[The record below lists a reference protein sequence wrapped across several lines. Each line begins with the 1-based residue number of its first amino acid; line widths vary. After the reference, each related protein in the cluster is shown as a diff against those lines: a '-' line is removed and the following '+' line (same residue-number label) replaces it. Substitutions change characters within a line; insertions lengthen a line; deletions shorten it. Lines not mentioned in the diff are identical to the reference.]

1 MNYKS
6 NTYVDDIA
14 FKEALTTYNEG
25 VKNKYTTQESFNTL
39 NTTVVALQTILGGGT
54 GVEVSVA
61 TDDEIKELF
70 SPSEQ
75 GTRG

>member
-1 MNYKS
+1 MSYKP
-6 NTYVDDIA
+6 NTYVDDVA
-14 FKEALTTYNEG
+14 FKQALKAYNEG

-61 TDDEIKELF
+61 TDDDIRALF
-70 SPSEQ
+70 
-75 GTRG
+75 TTTTA

>member
-1 MNYKS
+1 MSYNP
-6 NTYVDDIA
+6 NTYVDDVA

-61 TDDEIKELF
+61 TDDDIRSLF
-70 SPSEQ
+70 
-75 GTRG
+75 TTT

>member
-1 MNYKS
+1 MSYNP
-6 NTYVDDIA
+6 NTYVDDVA
-14 FKEALTTYNEG
+14 FKEALTAYNEG

-61 TDDEIKELF
+61 TDDDIRALF
-70 SPSEQ
+70 
-75 GTRG
+75 TTTTA

>member
-1 MNYKS
+1 MNCKP
-6 NTYVDDIA
+6 NTHVDDVA
-14 FKEALTTYNEG
+14 FKEALTAYNEG

-61 TDDEIKELF
+61 TDDDIRALF
-70 SPSEQ
+70 
-75 GTRG
+75 TTT

>member
-1 MNYKS
+1 MSYKP
-6 NTYVDDIA
+6 NTYIDDVA
-14 FKEALTTYNEG
+14 FKQALTAYNEG

-61 TDDEIKELF
+61 TDDDIRALF
-70 SPSEQ
+70 
-75 GTRG
+75 TTTTA

>member
-1 MNYKS
+1 MSYNP
-6 NTYVDDIA
+6 NTYVDDVA

-61 TDDEIKELF
+61 TDDDIRALF
-70 SPSEQ
+70 
-75 GTRG
+75 TTTTA